1 MQGNETA
8 SQFGACC
15 QIVDIRIG
23 GSRAAGSRRNGRL
36 DTLDRRFKGLSL
48 KDRLN
53 IVHSVIGYCRAMSD
67 GIKDGRE
74 PREDEISRIV
84 RMIEESINEA

>member
-8 SQFGACC
+8 SQFGVCC

-23 GSRAAGSRRNGRL
+23 GSRAVGSRRNGRL
-36 DTLDRRFKGLSL
+36 DTLDRRFKGLSR

-53 IVHSVIGYCRAMSD
+53 IVNSVIGYCRAMSD